1 MDINFPF
8 RVNAETFI
16 GVRNHLQVL
25 EIANTSLTLLPS
37 FQLPQLKTLNVSAN
51 HLTFVPPETLGRDYY
66 FTYLT
71 YCFPTYFYLVRQSVL
86 EVHFRPK
93 CLEEVNFSL
102 VFISS
107 SQFVRRA

>member
-66 FTYLT
+66 LFNLLLSNLLLLSTSERLRGT
-71 YCFPTYFYLVRQSVL
+71 F
-86 EVHFRPK
+86 
-93 CLEEVNFSL
+93 
-102 VFISS
+102 
-107 SQFVRRA
+107 

>member
-51 HLTFVPPETLGRDYY
+51 HLTFVPPETLGRDYH
-66 FTYLT
+66 FT
-71 YCFPTYFYLVRQSVL
+71 YCFPTYYDKVHGKSVRAFKVDFGRS
-86 EVHFRPK
+86 
-93 CLEEVNFSL
+93 
-102 VFISS
+102 
-107 SQFVRRA
+107 